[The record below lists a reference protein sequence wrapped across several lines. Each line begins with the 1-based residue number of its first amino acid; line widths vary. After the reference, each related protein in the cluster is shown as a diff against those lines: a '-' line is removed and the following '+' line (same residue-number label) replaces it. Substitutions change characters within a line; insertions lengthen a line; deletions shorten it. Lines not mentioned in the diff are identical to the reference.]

1 MKTASA
7 RFFLASLLFLIF
19 HSASASAFN
28 DDDFLTDLRHAKSM
42 VAKNEKAGIAYW
54 EKLWVLYGGAPGGR
68 YETELGTF
76 FSNAGRYEQAEQAY
90 HQAIA
95 LEDPSPRPYVGLS
108 FVHLEQGRFADAE
121 KWARRAV
128 DEFPKHWIGYTTI
141 GHVEWKQKRYASA
154 QSWLKK
160 SLNYQ
165 FRAATFWM
173 LAIVSYELKDWQSTI
188 TSMDA
193 ATKLDASY
201 RSDENGMRAAAIALA
216 QIGRYGEAY
225 RLVEMLQT
233 SNPAIKRSAI
243 EALVNK
249 VRELE
254 AAAVADG
261 PS

>member
-1 MKTASA
+1 MKIVCA
-7 RFFLASLLFLIF
+7 RLLFASLLFLVI
-19 HSASASAFN
+19 HPASAFN
-28 DDDFLTDLRHAKSM
+28 DNDFLTDLRHAKSM
-42 VAKNEKAGIAYW
+42 VAKDENAGIGYW

-76 FSNAGRYEQAEQAY
+76 YSNAARYDKAEKAY
-90 HQAIA
+90 LDAIE
-95 LEDPSPRPYVGLS
+95 LDDPSPRPYVGLS

-121 KWARRAV
+121 KWAKRAV

-173 LAIVSYELKDWQSTI
+173 LAIVSYELNDWQSTI
-188 TSMDA
+188 TSMDS

-201 RSDENGMRAAAIALA
+201 RSDENGMRVAAIALA
-216 QIGRYGEAY
+216 QLGRYGDAY
-225 RLVEMLQT
+225 EMVELLQS
-233 SNPAIKRSAI
+233 SNPRIKPGAI
-243 EALVNK
+243 ESLMKK
-249 VRELE
+249 VKELE
-254 AAAVADG
+254 ASNHSAQG

>member
-1 MKTASA
+1 MKTVSV
-7 RFFLASLLFLIF
+7 RFFLASLLLLIF
-19 HSASASAFN
+19 HSASAFN
-28 DDDFLTDLRHAKSM
+28 DEDFVTDLRYAKSM
-42 VAKNEKAGIAYW
+42 VAKEEKAGIAYW
-54 EKLWVLYGGAPGGR
+54 EKLWILYGGAPGGR

-76 FSNAGRYEQAEQAY
+76 YSNAGRYEQAEKAY
-90 HQAIA
+90 LQAIA
-95 LEDPSPRPYVGLS
+95 LEDASPRPYVGLS
-108 FVHLEQGRFADAE
+108 FVHLEQGRFAEAE

-201 RSDENGMRAAAIALA
+201 RGDESGMRVAAIALA
-216 QIGRYGEAY
+216 HVGRYRDAY
-225 RLVEMLQT
+225 QLVELLQT
-233 SNPAIKRSAI
+233 NNPSIKRSAI

-254 AAAVADG
+254 TAATLADR

>member
-1 MKTASA
+1 MKTVSA
-7 RFFLASLLFLIF
+7 RFLLASFLLLIF
-19 HSASASAFN
+19 HSASAFN
-28 DDDFLTDLRHAKSM
+28 DQDFVTDLRHAKSM
-42 VAKNEKAGIAYW
+42 VAKDEKAGIAYW
-54 EKLWVLYGGAPGGR
+54 EKLWILYGGAPGGR

-76 FSNAGRYEQAEQAY
+76 FSNAGHHEQAEKAY
-90 HQAIA
+90 LQAIA

-108 FVHLEQGRFADAE
+108 FVHLEQGRLADAE

-128 DEFPKHWIGYTTI
+128 DEFPKHWIGYTTV

-154 QSWLKK
+154 QNWLKK

-201 RSDENGMRAAAIALA
+201 SGDENGMRVAAIALA
-216 QIGRYGEAY
+216 RVGRYRDAY
-225 RLVEMLQT
+225 QLVDLLQT
-233 SNPAIKRSAI
+233 SNPAIKPSAI
-243 EALVNK
+243 ESLVDK

-254 AAAVADG
+254 AAATVADG